1 MGTPSPRTM
10 GLWARSRA
18 PVSRW
23 ARARSA
29 NCAYSTT
36 SRQYELVD
44 TPEALEKLTQHIQ
57 GCERVGIDTEFTSFP
72 KRVPTLQLFQLA
84 TDEVSSIVDPQ
95 AFGGVG
101 ALAPLIQA
109 VCEAG
114 LVVAHSPQSDFEI
127 MYKISQKIP
136 ERPFCTQVAADV
148 LGLGDSI
155 GLGDLISAELDVPL
169 EKRWSVSNW
178 GARPLPE
185 EQLQYAIDD
194 VNYLL
199 PLTDSLQKQMNAR
212 PETLEWFAQETKK
225 RFSFDAITTDPD
237 PMSVWKRLPLRV
249 LRKADLEGL
258 CVIRQ
263 LAAWRESRS
272 VERNLAAPAV
282 LTNDAIQQLASMRP
296 SCYKE
301 LELCNSL
308 KEAAR
313 HRVGDQVL
321 ACVQVARAAAESE
334 QAEAFGEEVAAFI
347 KQKQAPRG
355 LVAVLEAAVHALSTE
370 HRVAGS
376 MLLSFDQIRMIAT
389 GSEVDTVLNGW
400 QADLVGDRIA
410 RVVRGD
416 LAVKWDGS
424 KPVIV

>member
-1 MGTPSPRTM
+1 MK
-10 GLWARSRA
+10 LWARSRA
-18 PVSRW
+18 PISRW

-44 TPEALEKLTQHIQ
+44 TPEALERLTQHVQ
-57 GCERVGIDTEFTSFP
+57 GCKRVAIDTEFTSFP

-84 TDEVSSIVDPQ
+84 TEEVSSIVDPQ
-95 AFGGVG
+95 AFGGPG

-114 LVVAHSPQSDFEI
+114 LVVAHSPHTDFEL

-169 EKRWSVSNW
+169 EKRWSNSNW
-178 GARPLPE
+178 AARPLPE
-185 EQLQYAIDD
+185 DQLQYAIDD

-199 PLTDSLQKQMNAR
+199 PLVDSLQKQMNSR
-212 PETLEWFAQETKK
+212 PETLDWFAQETKK
-225 RFSFDAITTDPD
+225 RFSFEAITVNPD
-237 PMSVWKRLPLRV
+237 PMSMWQRLPLRV

-258 CVIRQ
+258 CCVRQ

-282 LTNDAIQQLASMRP
+282 LTNDAMQQLSSVRP
-296 SCYKE
+296 SCWKE

-313 HRVGDQVL
+313 HRIGDQVL
-321 ACVQVARAAAESE
+321 SCVQVGRAAAESE
-334 QAEAFGEEVAAFI
+334 QAKDFGQEVAAFI
-347 KQKQAPRG
+347 RQKQAPRG
-355 LVAVLEAAVHALSTE
+355 LVAVLEAAVNALSSE

-376 MLLSFDQIRMIAT
+376 MLLSRDQIQMIAT
-389 GSEVDTVLNGW
+389 GSKVEAVLNGW
-400 QADLVGDRIA
+400 QADLVGDRVA
-410 RVVRGD
+410 RLVSGD